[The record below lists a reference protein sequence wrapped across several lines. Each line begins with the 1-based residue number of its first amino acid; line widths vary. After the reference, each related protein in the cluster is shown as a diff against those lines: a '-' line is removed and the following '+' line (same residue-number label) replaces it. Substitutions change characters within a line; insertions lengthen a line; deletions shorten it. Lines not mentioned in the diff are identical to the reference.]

1 MNIAEIRQKYPQYN
15 DLSDEQLAKG
25 LYQKYYANMPF
36 DDFSQRIGLSTIPQ
50 ITDEQRKVIQ
60 DRNKAYEDK
69 QKNASFDWETFAE
82 GFLEGAPLGAEKVAD
97 AVSLGIY
104 GKLNKLL
111 GGDFQERSDKIDS
124 LAKSADIEGLN
135 RTVNKSLD
143 AAGTTLGLGIV
154 GNPLKA
160 LGWLG
165 KGERL
170 ASKAARAIFIPGKGA
185 VTAAASGG
193 ALEGAADPESTAG
206 KIVANVVG
214 GMLGGAAANAINF
227 TPAYFMKF
235 PLIKPEFNKSYQTL
249 KGGLEN
255 IVENN
260 DALRL
265 VRRGATIDDDIA
277 RAVTRDATE
286 AAGNINRKSVKALA
300 DVLDGV
306 DARTR
311 YKDVR
316 KAYQTFVDANK
327 GKKVRSWE
335 NLPKLNNFQQKQYN
349 KALKEGLDMADYGTR
364 EGTLGHML
372 EARGLID
379 DAINKSYIQEFPGKK
394 ATKRTVKL
402 VDLKEKLDR
411 VLAKDSA
418 VKGSDRNFELYKQ
431 FENMYQRGLQYQP
444 GSAKNVMNE
453 ILLEAGGDAEKAM
466 MSRIGLRKG
475 LFDKMTV
482 NVTPEQNFSKT
493 AKNYQNV
500 LKEVN
505 YEPDYKDLIDKLS
518 KNENAYSRLAS
529 LANRAENKLVTP
541 EGTRFFGREQLES
554 KGAGIGAALDYIL
567 GRLNSGYYKDA
578 AQRLLNSNGESVDIL
593 TSPLYQQVIGNI
605 LAGSVKGGGNNIR
618 TMLAQDIAR
627 ELLGENDGQDKKS
640 K

>member
-1 MNIAEIRQKYPQYN
+1 MPIVKIPDGRLVRFPDEMANEQIKDIIRNKFPEAYASEDKAETPLLQ
-15 DLSDEQLAKG
+15 LSDEQK
-25 LYQKYYANMPF
+25 
-36 DDFSQRIGLSTIPQ
+36 S
-50 ITDEQRKVIQ
+50 VIAA
-60 DRNKAYEDK
+60 RNKAYEDK
-69 QKNASFDWETFAE
+69 QTSHWTQN
-82 GFLEGAPLGAEKVAD
+82 PLIRA
-97 AVSLGIY
+97 AVSLGQGISNASLNPAGYVARKIGIDTNPLQPENAGEKALEKAGEY
-104 GKLNKLL
+104 G
-111 GGDFQERSDKIDS
+111 F
-124 LAKSADIEGLN
+124 
-135 RTVNKSLD
+135 D
-143 AAGTTLGLGIV
+143 AAVLSPV
-154 GNPLKA
+154 GNYLKA

-165 KGERL
+165 KGESV

-185 VTAAASGG
+185 VTVAASGG

-206 KIVANVVG
+206 KIAANVVG
-214 GMLGGAAANAINF
+214 GMLGGAVANMGNR
-227 TPAYFMKF
+227 T
-235 PLIKPEFNKSYQTL
+235 YQTL

-277 RAVTRDATE
+277 RAVTRDAVE
-286 AAGNINRKSVKALA
+286 AAGNINRKSVEALA

-402 VDLKEKLDR
+402 VDFKEKLDR

-505 YEPDYKDLIDKLS
+505 YEPDYKDLVDKLS

-578 AQRLLNSNGESVDIL
+578 AQRLLNSNGETVDIL

>member
-69 QKNASFDWETFAE
+69 QSSHWTQN
-82 GFLEGAPLGAEKVAD
+82 PLIRA
-97 AVSLGIY
+97 AVSLGQGISNASLNPAGYVARKIGIDTNPLQPENAGEKALEKAGEY
-104 GKLNKLL
+104 G
-111 GGDFQERSDKIDS
+111 F
-124 LAKSADIEGLN
+124 
-135 RTVNKSLD
+135 D
-143 AAGTTLGLGIV
+143 AAVLSPV
-154 GNPLKA
+154 GNYLKA

-170 ASKAARAIFIPGKGA
+170 ASKAARAVLAPGKGA

-214 GMLGGAAANAINF
+214 GMLGGTAANMGNR
-227 TPAYFMKF
+227 T
-235 PLIKPEFNKSYQTL
+235 YQTL

-286 AAGNINRKSVKALA
+286 AAGNINRKSIKALA

-554 KGAGIGAALDYIL
+554 GGAAKGAILDYIL

-578 AQRLLNSNGESVDIL
+578 AQRLLNSNGEAVDIL

>member
-25 LYQKYYANMPF
+25 LHQKYYANMPF

-50 ITDEQRKVIQ
+50 ITDEQRKIIQ
-60 DRNKAYEDK
+60 DRKKAYEDK
-69 QKNASFDWETFAE
+69 QKNASFDWGTFAE
-82 GFLEGAPLGAEKVAD
+82 GFAEGAPLGAEKVAD

-111 GGDFQERSDKIDS
+111 GGNFQERSDKIDS

-143 AAGTTLGLGIV
+143 AAGTTLGLGVV

-160 LGWLG
+160 AGLLG
-165 KGERL
+165 KGQRL
-170 ASKAARAIFIPGKGA
+170 ASKVARAVLAPGKGA

-193 ALEGAADPESTAG
+193 ALEGAVDPESTAG
-206 KIVANVVG
+206 KIAANVVG
-214 GMLGGAAANAINF
+214 GMLGGTAANVIKF
-227 TPAYFMKF
+227 TPASFMKF
-235 PLIKPEFNKSYQTL
+235 PFVKPEFNKSYQTL

-265 VRRGATIDDDIA
+265 VRRGATIDDDVA
-277 RAVTRDATE
+277 QAVTRDATE
-286 AAGNINRKSVKALA
+286 AADNINRRSVKALA

-379 DAINKSYIQEFPGKK
+379 DAINESYIQEFPGKI
-394 ATKRTVKL
+394 ATKRTGKL
-402 VDLKEKLDR
+402 VDLREKLDKL
-411 VLAKDSA
+411 LAKDSA
-418 VKGSDRNFELYKQ
+418 IKASDRRFELYKQ
-431 FENMYQRGLQYQP
+431 FGDMYQRGLQYQP

-482 NVTPEQNFSKT
+482 NVTPEQNFSKA

-505 YEPDYKDLIDKLS
+505 YAPDYKDLIDTLS
-518 KNENAYSRLAS
+518 RNETAYSRLAS

-554 KGAGIGAALDYIL
+554 GGAAKGAILDYIL

-578 AQRLLNSNGESVDIL
+578 AQRLLNSNGEAVDIL

>member
-25 LYQKYYANMPF
+25 LHQKYYANMPF

-50 ITDEQRKVIQ
+50 ITDEQRKIIQ

-69 QKNASFDWETFAE
+69 QSSHWTQNPLVRAAAALGQGISNASLNPAGYVARKIGIDTKPLQPENAGE
-82 GFLEGAPLGAEKVAD
+82 RALEKAGEYGF
-97 AVSLGIY
+97 
-104 GKLNKLL
+104 
-111 GGDFQERSDKIDS
+111 
-124 LAKSADIEGLN
+124 
-135 RTVNKSLD
+135 D
-143 AAGTTLGLGIV
+143 AAVLSPV
-154 GNPLKA
+154 GNYLNA

-170 ASKAARAIFIPGKGA
+170 ASKVARAVLAPGKGA

-193 ALEGAADPESTAG
+193 ALEGTINPESTAG
-206 KIVANVVG
+206 KIGANIVG
-214 GMLGGAAANAINF
+214 GMLGGAAANIGNR
-227 TPAYFMKF
+227 T
-235 PLIKPEFNKSYQTL
+235 YQTL

-277 RAVTRDATE
+277 QAVTRDATE

-394 ATKRTVKL
+394 ATKKTVKL

-500 LKEVN
+500 LKEVD

-554 KGAGIGAALDYIL
+554 GGAAKGAILDYIL

-578 AQRLLNSNGESVDIL
+578 AQRLLNSNGEAVDIL

-605 LAGSVKGGGNNIR
+605 LTGSVKGGGNNIR

>member
-25 LYQKYYANMPF
+25 LHQKYYANMPF

-50 ITDEQRKVIQ
+50 ITDEQRKIIQ

-69 QKNASFDWETFAE
+69 QSSHWTQNPLVRAAAALGQGISNASLNPAGYVARKIGIDTKPLQPENAGE
-82 GFLEGAPLGAEKVAD
+82 RALEKAGEYGF
-97 AVSLGIY
+97 
-104 GKLNKLL
+104 
-111 GGDFQERSDKIDS
+111 
-124 LAKSADIEGLN
+124 
-135 RTVNKSLD
+135 D
-143 AAGTTLGLGIV
+143 AAVLSPV
-154 GNPLKA
+154 GNYLNA

-170 ASKAARAIFIPGKGA
+170 ASKVARAVLVPGKGA

-193 ALEGAADPESTAG
+193 ALEGTINPESTAG
-206 KIVANVVG
+206 KIGANIVG
-214 GMLGGAAANAINF
+214 GMLGGAAANIGNR
-227 TPAYFMKF
+227 T
-235 PLIKPEFNKSYQTL
+235 YQTL

-265 VRRGATIDDDIA
+265 VRRGTTIDDDIA
-277 RAVTRDATE
+277 QAVTRDATE

-394 ATKRTVKL
+394 ATKKTVKL

-500 LKEVN
+500 LKEVD

-554 KGAGIGAALDYIL
+554 GGAAKGAILDYIL

-578 AQRLLNSNGESVDIL
+578 AQRLLNSNGEAVDIL

-605 LAGSVKGGGNNIR
+605 LTGSVKGGGNNIR

>member
-1 MNIAEIRQKYPQYN
+1 MPIVKVPDGRLVRFPDEMANEQIKDIIRNKFPEAYASEDKAETPLLQ
-15 DLSDEQLAKG
+15 LSDEQKSVIA
-25 LYQKYYANMPF
+25 A
-36 DDFSQRIGLSTIPQ
+36 
-50 ITDEQRKVIQ
+50 RK
-60 DRNKAYEDK
+60 KAYEDK
-69 QKNASFDWETFAE
+69 QSSHWTQNPLVRAAAALGQGISNASLNPAGYVARKIGIDTKPLQPENAGE
-82 GFLEGAPLGAEKVAD
+82 RALEKAGEYGF
-97 AVSLGIY
+97 
-104 GKLNKLL
+104 
-111 GGDFQERSDKIDS
+111 
-124 LAKSADIEGLN
+124 
-135 RTVNKSLD
+135 D
-143 AAGTTLGLGIV
+143 AAVLSPV
-154 GNPLKA
+154 GNYLNA

-170 ASKAARAIFIPGKGA
+170 ASKVARAVLVPGKGA

-206 KIVANVVG
+206 KIAANVVG
-214 GMLGGAAANAINF
+214 GMLGGAAVNIGNR
-227 TPAYFMKF
+227 T
-235 PLIKPEFNKSYQTL
+235 YQTL

-277 RAVTRDATE
+277 QAVTRDAIE

-394 ATKRTVKL
+394 ATKKTVKL

-500 LKEVN
+500 LKEVD

-554 KGAGIGAALDYIL
+554 GGAAKGAILDYIL

-578 AQRLLNSNGESVDIL
+578 AQRLLNSNGEAVDIL

-605 LAGSVKGGGNNIR
+605 LTGSVKGGGNNIR

>member
-25 LYQKYYANMPF
+25 LHQKYYANMPF

-50 ITDEQRKVIQ
+50 ITDEQRKIIQ

-69 QKNASFDWETFAE
+69 QKNASFDWGTFAE
-82 GFLEGAPLGAEKVAD
+82 GFAEGAPLGAEKVAD

-111 GGDFQERSDKIDS
+111 GGNFQERSDKIDS

-143 AAGTTLGLGIV
+143 AAGTTLGLGVV

-160 LGWLG
+160 AGLLG
-165 KGERL
+165 KGQRL
-170 ASKAARAIFIPGKGA
+170 ASKVARAVLAPGKGA

-193 ALEGAADPESTAG
+193 ALEGAVDPESTAG
-206 KIVANVVG
+206 KIAANVVG
-214 GMLGGAAANAINF
+214 GMLGGAAANIGNR
-227 TPAYFMKF
+227 T
-235 PLIKPEFNKSYQTL
+235 YQTL

-265 VRRGATIDDDIA
+265 VRRAATIDDDIA
-277 RAVTRDATE
+277 QAVTRDATE
-286 AAGNINRKSVKALA
+286 AADNINRRSVKALA

-311 YKDVR
+311 YKEVR
-316 KAYQTFVDANK
+316 KAYQEFVDANK
-327 GKKVRSWE
+327 GKKVKSWDK
-335 NLPKLNNFQQKQYN
+335 LKKLNPFQEDAYQT
-349 KALKEGLDMADYGTR
+349 ALKEGLDRADYGTTP
-364 EGTLGHML
+364 GQLGHL
-372 EARGLID
+372 LAARKRLD
-379 DAINKSYIQEFPGKK
+379 TAIEKSYIPNFPSK
-394 ATKRTVKL
+394 TKTDDTALLADVRDALDKL
-402 VDLKEKLDR
+402 
-411 VLAKDSA
+411 LAKDSA
-418 VKGSDRNFELYKQ
+418 VKASDRRFELYKQ

-505 YEPDYKDLIDKLS
+505 YAQDYKDLIDALS
-518 KNENAYSRLAS
+518 RNDIAYSRLAS
-529 LANRAENKLVTP
+529 LANRAEKKLVTP
-541 EGTRFFGREQLES
+541 ERFPLFGREQLES
-554 KGAGIGAALDYIL
+554 GGAAKGAALDYVL

-578 AQRLLNSNGESVDIL
+578 AQRLLNSNGETVDIL

>member
-1 MNIAEIRQKYPQYN
+1 MPIVKVPDGRLVRFPDEMANEQIKDIIRNKFPEAYASEDKAETPFLQ
-15 DLSDEQLAKG
+15 LSDEQKSVIA
-25 LYQKYYANMPF
+25 A
-36 DDFSQRIGLSTIPQ
+36 
-50 ITDEQRKVIQ
+50 RK
-60 DRNKAYEDK
+60 KAYEDK
-69 QKNASFDWETFAE
+69 QSSHWTQNPLVRVAAALGQGISNASLNPAGYVARKIGIDTKPLQPENAE
-82 GFLEGAPLGAEKVAD
+82 ERALEKAGEYGF
-97 AVSLGIY
+97 
-104 GKLNKLL
+104 
-111 GGDFQERSDKIDS
+111 
-124 LAKSADIEGLN
+124 
-135 RTVNKSLD
+135 D
-143 AAGTTLGLGIV
+143 AAVLSPV
-154 GNPLKA
+154 GNYLNA

-170 ASKAARAIFIPGKGA
+170 ASKVARAVLAPGKGA
-185 VTAAASGG
+185 VTAAVSGG

-206 KIVANVVG
+206 KIAANVVG

-255 IVENN
+255 IVEND
-260 DALRL
+260 DALRS
-265 VRRGATIDDDIA
+265 VRRGVTIDNDVA

-286 AAGNINRKSVKALA
+286 AADNINRRSVKALA

-327 GKKVRSWE
+327 GKKVKNWDKLK
-335 NLPKLNNFQQKQYN
+335 NLNPFQEDAYQT
-349 KALKEGLDMADYGTR
+349 ALKEGLDRADYGTTP
-364 EGTLGHML
+364 GQLGHL
-372 EARGLID
+372 LAARKRID
-379 DAINKSYIQEFPGKK
+379 TAINKSYIQEFPGKK
-394 ATKRTVKL
+394 ATDDTALLTDLREALDKL
-402 VDLKEKLDR
+402 
-411 VLAKDSA
+411 LAKDSA

-482 NVTPEQNFSKT
+482 NVTPEQNFSKA

-518 KNENAYSRLAS
+518 KNENAYSRLVG
-529 LANRAENKLVTP
+529 LTNKAENKLVTP
-541 EGTRFFGREQLES
+541 EGARLFLREQGET
-554 KGAGIGAALDYIL
+554 KGSSIGAALDYIL
-567 GRLNSGYYKDA
+567 GRLSSGYYKDA
-578 AQRLLNSNGESVDIL
+578 AQRLLNSNGEAVDIL
-593 TSPLYQQVIGNI
+593 TSPLYQQVIENI

>member
-1 MNIAEIRQKYPQYN
+1 MPIVKVPDGRLVKFPDEMANEQIKDIIRNKFPEAYASEDKAETPFLQ
-15 DLSDEQLAKG
+15 LSDEQKSVIA
-25 LYQKYYANMPF
+25 A
-36 DDFSQRIGLSTIPQ
+36 
-50 ITDEQRKVIQ
+50 RK
-60 DRNKAYEDK
+60 KAYEDK
-69 QKNASFDWETFAE
+69 QSSHWTQNPLVRAAAALGQGISNASLNPAGYVARKIGIDTKPLQPENAGE
-82 GFLEGAPLGAEKVAD
+82 RALEKAGEYGF
-97 AVSLGIY
+97 
-104 GKLNKLL
+104 
-111 GGDFQERSDKIDS
+111 
-124 LAKSADIEGLN
+124 
-135 RTVNKSLD
+135 D
-143 AAGTTLGLGIV
+143 AAVLSPV
-154 GNPLKA
+154 GNYLNA

-170 ASKAARAIFIPGKGA
+170 ASKVARAVLAPGKGA
-185 VTAAASGG
+185 VTAAVSGG

-206 KIVANVVG
+206 KIAANVVG
-214 GMLGGAAANAINF
+214 GMLGGAAANIGNR
-227 TPAYFMKF
+227 T
-235 PLIKPEFNKSYQTL
+235 YQTL

-277 RAVTRDATE
+277 QAVTRDAAE
-286 AAGNINRKSVKALA
+286 AADNINRRSVKALA

-482 NVTPEQNFSKT
+482 NVTPEQNFSKA

-505 YEPDYKDLIDKLS
+505 YAPDYKDLIDTLS
-518 KNENAYSRLAS
+518 RNETAYSRLAS

-554 KGAGIGAALDYIL
+554 GGAAKGAILDYIL

-578 AQRLLNSNGESVDIL
+578 AQRLLNSNGEAVDIL

-605 LAGSVKGGGNNIR
+605 LTGSVKGGGNNIR

>member
-25 LYQKYYANMPF
+25 LHQKYYANMPF

-50 ITDEQRKVIQ
+50 ITDEQRKIIQ
-60 DRNKAYEDK
+60 DRKKAYEDK
-69 QKNASFDWETFAE
+69 QSSHWTQNPLVRAAAALGQGISNASLNPAGYVARKIGIDTKPLQPENAGE
-82 GFLEGAPLGAEKVAD
+82 RALEKAGEYGF
-97 AVSLGIY
+97 
-104 GKLNKLL
+104 
-111 GGDFQERSDKIDS
+111 
-124 LAKSADIEGLN
+124 
-135 RTVNKSLD
+135 D
-143 AAGTTLGLGIV
+143 AAVLSPV
-154 GNPLKA
+154 GNYLNA

-170 ASKAARAIFIPGKGA
+170 ASKVARAVLVPGKGA

-193 ALEGAADPESTAG
+193 ALEGTINPESTAG
-206 KIVANVVG
+206 KIGANIVG
-214 GMLGGAAANAINF
+214 GMLGGAAANIGNR
-227 TPAYFMKF
+227 T
-235 PLIKPEFNKSYQTL
+235 YQTL

-277 RAVTRDATE
+277 QAVTRDATE

-554 KGAGIGAALDYIL
+554 GGAAKGAALDYIL

-578 AQRLLNSNGESVDIL
+578 AQRLLNSNGEAVDIL

-605 LAGSVKGGGNNIR
+605 LTGSVKGGGNNIR

>member
-69 QKNASFDWETFAE
+69 QSSHWTQN
-82 GFLEGAPLGAEKVAD
+82 PLIRA
-97 AVSLGIY
+97 AVSLGQGISNASLNPAGYVARKIGIDTNPLQPENAGEKALEKAGEY
-104 GKLNKLL
+104 G
-111 GGDFQERSDKIDS
+111 F
-124 LAKSADIEGLN
+124 
-135 RTVNKSLD
+135 D
-143 AAGTTLGLGIV
+143 AAVLSPV
-154 GNPLKA
+154 GNYLKA

-170 ASKAARAIFIPGKGA
+170 ASKAARAVLAPGKGA

-214 GMLGGAAANAINF
+214 GMLGGTAANMGNR
-227 TPAYFMKF
+227 T
-235 PLIKPEFNKSYQTL
+235 YQTL

-265 VRRGATIDDDIA
+265 VRRGATIEDDIA

-286 AAGNINRKSVKALA
+286 AAGNINRKSIKALA

-605 LAGSVKGGGNNIR
+605 LTGSVKGGGNNIR

>member
-25 LYQKYYANMPF
+25 LHQKYYANMPF

-50 ITDEQRKVIQ
+50 ITDEQRKIIQ
-60 DRNKAYEDK
+60 DRKKAYEDK
-69 QKNASFDWETFAE
+69 QSSHWTQNPLVRAAAALGQGISNASLNPAGYVARKIGIDTKPLQPENAGE
-82 GFLEGAPLGAEKVAD
+82 RALEKAGEYGF
-97 AVSLGIY
+97 
-104 GKLNKLL
+104 
-111 GGDFQERSDKIDS
+111 
-124 LAKSADIEGLN
+124 
-135 RTVNKSLD
+135 D
-143 AAGTTLGLGIV
+143 AAVLSPV
-154 GNPLKA
+154 GNYLNA

-170 ASKAARAIFIPGKGA
+170 ASKVARAVLVPGKGA

-193 ALEGAADPESTAG
+193 ALEGTINPESTAG
-206 KIVANVVG
+206 KIGANIVG
-214 GMLGGAAANAINF
+214 GMLGGAAANIGNR
-227 TPAYFMKF
+227 T
-235 PLIKPEFNKSYQTL
+235 YQTL

-277 RAVTRDATE
+277 QAVTRDATE

-394 ATKRTVKL
+394 ATKKTVKL

-500 LKEVN
+500 LKEVD

-554 KGAGIGAALDYIL
+554 GGAAKGAILDYIL

-578 AQRLLNSNGESVDIL
+578 AQRLLNSNGEAVDIL

-605 LAGSVKGGGNNIR
+605 LTGSVKGGGNNIR

>member
-25 LYQKYYANMPF
+25 LHQKYYANMPF

-50 ITDEQRKVIQ
+50 ITDEQRKIIQ

-69 QKNASFDWETFAE
+69 QSSHWTQNPLVRAAAALGQGISNASLNPAGYVARKIGIDTKPLQPENAGE
-82 GFLEGAPLGAEKVAD
+82 RALEKAGEYGF
-97 AVSLGIY
+97 
-104 GKLNKLL
+104 
-111 GGDFQERSDKIDS
+111 
-124 LAKSADIEGLN
+124 
-135 RTVNKSLD
+135 D
-143 AAGTTLGLGIV
+143 AAVLSPV
-154 GNPLKA
+154 GNYLNA

-170 ASKAARAIFIPGKGA
+170 ASKAARAVLVPGKGA

-193 ALEGAADPESTAG
+193 ALEGTINPESTAG
-206 KIVANVVG
+206 KIGANIVG
-214 GMLGGAAANAINF
+214 GMLGGAAANIGNR
-227 TPAYFMKF
+227 T
-235 PLIKPEFNKSYQTL
+235 YQTL

-277 RAVTRDATE
+277 QAVTRDATE

-394 ATKRTVKL
+394 ATKKTVKL

-500 LKEVN
+500 LKEVD

-554 KGAGIGAALDYIL
+554 GGAAKGAILDYIL

-578 AQRLLNSNGESVDIL
+578 AQRLLNSNGEAVDIL

-605 LAGSVKGGGNNIR
+605 LTGSVKGGGNNIR

>member
-1 MNIAEIRQKYPQYN
+1 MPIVKVPDGRLVRFPDEMANEQIKDIIRNKFPEAYASEDKAETPFLQ
-15 DLSDEQLAKG
+15 LSDEQKSVIA
-25 LYQKYYANMPF
+25 A
-36 DDFSQRIGLSTIPQ
+36 
-50 ITDEQRKVIQ
+50 RK
-60 DRNKAYEDK
+60 KAYEDK
-69 QKNASFDWETFAE
+69 QSSHWTQNPLVRAAAALGQGISNASLNPAGYVARKIGIDTKPLQPENAGE
-82 GFLEGAPLGAEKVAD
+82 RALEKAGEYGF
-97 AVSLGIY
+97 
-104 GKLNKLL
+104 
-111 GGDFQERSDKIDS
+111 
-124 LAKSADIEGLN
+124 
-135 RTVNKSLD
+135 D
-143 AAGTTLGLGIV
+143 AAVLSPVGNYLNALGL
-154 GNPLKA
+154 
-160 LGWLG
+160 LG
-165 KGERL
+165 KGQRL
-170 ASKAARAIFIPGKGA
+170 ASKVARAVLAPGKGA

-193 ALEGAADPESTAG
+193 ALEGAADPESMAG
-206 KIVANVVG
+206 KIAANVVG
-214 GMLGGAAANAINF
+214 GMLGGAAANIGNR
-227 TPAYFMKF
+227 T
-235 PLIKPEFNKSYQTL
+235 YQTL

-286 AAGNINRKSVKALA
+286 AADNINRRSVKALA

-482 NVTPEQNFSKT
+482 NVTPEQNFSKA

-505 YEPDYKDLIDKLS
+505 YAPDYKDLIDTLS
-518 KNENAYSRLAS
+518 RNETAYSRLAS

-554 KGAGIGAALDYIL
+554 GGAAKGAILDYIL

-578 AQRLLNSNGESVDIL
+578 AQRLLNSNGEAVDIL

-605 LAGSVKGGGNNIR
+605 LTGSVKGGGNNIR

>member
-69 QKNASFDWETFAE
+69 QSSHWTQN
-82 GFLEGAPLGAEKVAD
+82 PLIRA
-97 AVSLGIY
+97 AVSLGQGISNASLNPAGYVARKIGIDTNPLQPENAGEKALEKAGEY
-104 GKLNKLL
+104 G
-111 GGDFQERSDKIDS
+111 F
-124 LAKSADIEGLN
+124 
-135 RTVNKSLD
+135 D
-143 AAGTTLGLGIV
+143 AAVLSPV
-154 GNPLKA
+154 GNYLKA

-170 ASKAARAIFIPGKGA
+170 ASKAARAVLAPGKGA

-214 GMLGGAAANAINF
+214 GMLGGTAANMGNR
-227 TPAYFMKF
+227 T
-235 PLIKPEFNKSYQTL
+235 YQTL

-286 AAGNINRKSVKALA
+286 AAGNINRKSIKALA

-505 YEPDYKDLIDKLS
+505 YEPDYKDLIDTLS
-518 KNENAYSRLAS
+518 RNETAYSRLAS

-554 KGAGIGAALDYIL
+554 GGAAKGAALDYVL

-578 AQRLLNSNGESVDIL
+578 AQRLLNSNGEAVDIL

-605 LAGSVKGGGNNIR
+605 LTGSVKGGGNNIR

>member
-25 LYQKYYANMPF
+25 LHQKYYANMPF

-50 ITDEQRKVIQ
+50 ITDEQRKIIQ

-111 GGDFQERSDKIDS
+111 GGNFQERSDKIDS

-143 AAGTTLGLGIV
+143 AAGTTLGLGVV

-193 ALEGAADPESTAG
+193 ALEGTINPESTAG
-206 KIVANVVG
+206 KIGANIVG
-214 GMLGGAAANAINF
+214 GMLGGAAANIGNR
-227 TPAYFMKF
+227 T
-235 PLIKPEFNKSYQTL
+235 YQTL

-277 RAVTRDATE
+277 QAVTRDATE

-394 ATKRTVKL
+394 ATKKTGKL

-554 KGAGIGAALDYIL
+554 GGAAKGAILDYIL

-578 AQRLLNSNGESVDIL
+578 AQRLLNSNGEAVDIL

-605 LAGSVKGGGNNIR
+605 LTGSVKGGGNNIR

>member
-25 LYQKYYANMPF
+25 LHQKYYANMPF

-50 ITDEQRKVIQ
+50 ITDEQRKIIQ

-69 QKNASFDWETFAE
+69 QSSHWTQNPLVRAAAALGQGISNASLNPAGYVARKIGIDTKPLQPENAGE
-82 GFLEGAPLGAEKVAD
+82 RALEKAGEYGF
-97 AVSLGIY
+97 
-104 GKLNKLL
+104 
-111 GGDFQERSDKIDS
+111 
-124 LAKSADIEGLN
+124 
-135 RTVNKSLD
+135 D
-143 AAGTTLGLGIV
+143 AAVLSPV
-154 GNPLKA
+154 GNYLNA

-170 ASKAARAIFIPGKGA
+170 ASKVARAVLVPGKGA

-193 ALEGAADPESTAG
+193 ALEGTINPESTAG
-206 KIVANVVG
+206 KIGANIVG
-214 GMLGGAAANAINF
+214 GMLGGAAANIGNR
-227 TPAYFMKF
+227 T
-235 PLIKPEFNKSYQTL
+235 YQTL

-277 RAVTRDATE
+277 QAVTRDATE

-394 ATKRTVKL
+394 ATKKTVKL

-500 LKEVN
+500 LKEVD

-554 KGAGIGAALDYIL
+554 GGAAKGAILDYIL
-567 GRLNSGYYKDA
+567 GRLNSEYYKDA
-578 AQRLLNSNGESVDIL
+578 AQRLLNSNGEAVDIL

-605 LAGSVKGGGNNIR
+605 LTGSVKGGGNNIR

>member
-1 MNIAEIRQKYPQYN
+1 MPIVKVPDGRLVRFPDEMANEQIKDIIRNKFPEAYASEDKAETPFLQ
-15 DLSDEQLAKG
+15 LSDEQKSVIA
-25 LYQKYYANMPF
+25 A
-36 DDFSQRIGLSTIPQ
+36 
-50 ITDEQRKVIQ
+50 RK
-60 DRNKAYEDK
+60 KAYEDK
-69 QKNASFDWETFAE
+69 QSSHWTQNPLVRAAAALGQGISNASLNPAGYVARKIGIDTKPLQPENAE
-82 GFLEGAPLGAEKVAD
+82 ERALEKAGEYGF
-97 AVSLGIY
+97 
-104 GKLNKLL
+104 
-111 GGDFQERSDKIDS
+111 
-124 LAKSADIEGLN
+124 
-135 RTVNKSLD
+135 D
-143 AAGTTLGLGIV
+143 AAVLSPV
-154 GNPLKA
+154 GNYLNA

-170 ASKAARAIFIPGKGA
+170 ASKVARAVLAPGKGA
-185 VTAAASGG
+185 VTAAVSGG

-206 KIVANVVG
+206 KIAANVVG
-214 GMLGGAAANAINF
+214 GMLGGAAANIGNR
-227 TPAYFMKF
+227 T
-235 PLIKPEFNKSYQTL
+235 YQTL

-277 RAVTRDATE
+277 QAVTRDATE
-286 AAGNINRKSVKALA
+286 AADNINRRSVKALA

-311 YKDVR
+311 YEDVR

-379 DAINKSYIQEFPGKK
+379 DAINESYIQEFPGKK
-394 ATKRTVKL
+394 ATKKTVKL
-402 VDLKEKLDR
+402 VDLREKLDKL
-411 VLAKDSA
+411 LAKDSA
-418 VKGSDRNFELYKQ
+418 IKASDRRFELYKQ
-431 FENMYQRGLQYQP
+431 FGDMYQRGLQYQP

-505 YEPDYKDLIDKLS
+505 YEPDYKDLIDTLS
-518 KNENAYSRLAS
+518 RNETAYSRLAN

-554 KGAGIGAALDYIL
+554 GGAAKGAILDYIL

-578 AQRLLNSNGESVDIL
+578 AQRLLNSNGEAVDIL

>member
-1 MNIAEIRQKYPQYN
+1 MPIVKVPDGRLVRFPDEMANEQIKDIIRNKFPEAYASEDKAETPFLQ
-15 DLSDEQLAKG
+15 LSDEQKSVIA
-25 LYQKYYANMPF
+25 A
-36 DDFSQRIGLSTIPQ
+36 
-50 ITDEQRKVIQ
+50 RK
-60 DRNKAYEDK
+60 KAYEDK
-69 QKNASFDWETFAE
+69 QSSHWTQNPLVRAAAALGQGISNASLNPAGYVARKIGIDTKPLQPENAE
-82 GFLEGAPLGAEKVAD
+82 ERALEKAGEYGF
-97 AVSLGIY
+97 
-104 GKLNKLL
+104 
-111 GGDFQERSDKIDS
+111 
-124 LAKSADIEGLN
+124 
-135 RTVNKSLD
+135 D
-143 AAGTTLGLGIV
+143 AAVLSPV
-154 GNPLKA
+154 GNYLNA

-170 ASKAARAIFIPGKGA
+170 ASKVARAVLAPGKGA
-185 VTAAASGG
+185 VTAAVSGG

-206 KIVANVVG
+206 KIAANVVG
-214 GMLGGAAANAINF
+214 GMLGGAAANIGNR
-227 TPAYFMKF
+227 T
-235 PLIKPEFNKSYQTL
+235 YQTL

-277 RAVTRDATE
+277 QAVTRDATE
-286 AAGNINRKSVKALA
+286 AADNINRRSVKALA

-379 DAINKSYIQEFPGKK
+379 DAINESYIQEFPGKK
-394 ATKRTVKL
+394 ATKKTVKL

-505 YEPDYKDLIDKLS
+505 YEPDYKDLIDTLS
-518 KNENAYSRLAS
+518 RNETAYSRLAN

-554 KGAGIGAALDYIL
+554 GGAAKGAALDYIL

-578 AQRLLNSNGESVDIL
+578 AQRLLNSNGEAVDIL

-605 LAGSVKGGGNNIR
+605 LTGSVKGGGNNIR

>member
-1 MNIAEIRQKYPQYN
+1 MPIVKVPDGRLVRFPDEMANEQIKDIIRNKFPEAYASEDKAETPFLQ
-15 DLSDEQLAKG
+15 LSDEQKSVIA
-25 LYQKYYANMPF
+25 A
-36 DDFSQRIGLSTIPQ
+36 
-50 ITDEQRKVIQ
+50 RK
-60 DRNKAYEDK
+60 KAYEDK
-69 QKNASFDWETFAE
+69 QSSHWTQNPLVRVAAALGQGISNASLNPAGYVARKIGIDTKPLQPENAE
-82 GFLEGAPLGAEKVAD
+82 ERALEKAGEYGF
-97 AVSLGIY
+97 
-104 GKLNKLL
+104 
-111 GGDFQERSDKIDS
+111 
-124 LAKSADIEGLN
+124 
-135 RTVNKSLD
+135 D
-143 AAGTTLGLGIV
+143 AAVLSPV
-154 GNPLKA
+154 GNYLNA

-170 ASKAARAIFIPGKGA
+170 ASKVARAVLAPGKGA
-185 VTAAASGG
+185 VTAAVSGG

-206 KIVANVVG
+206 KIAANVVG

-255 IVENN
+255 IVEND
-260 DALRL
+260 DALRS
-265 VRRGATIDDDIA
+265 VRRGVTIDNDVA

-286 AAGNINRKSVKALA
+286 AADNINRRSVKALA

-327 GKKVRSWE
+327 GKKVKNWDKLK
-335 NLPKLNNFQQKQYN
+335 NLNPFQEDAYQT
-349 KALKEGLDMADYGTR
+349 ALKEGLDRADYGTTP
-364 EGTLGHML
+364 GQLGHL
-372 EARGLID
+372 LAARKRID
-379 DAINKSYIQEFPGKK
+379 TAINKSYIQEFPGKK
-394 ATKRTVKL
+394 ATDDTALLTDLREALDKL
-402 VDLKEKLDR
+402 
-411 VLAKDSA
+411 LAKDSA

-482 NVTPEQNFSKT
+482 NVTPEQNFSKA

-518 KNENAYSRLAS
+518 KNENAYSRLVG
-529 LANRAENKLVTP
+529 LTNKAENKLVTP
-541 EGTRFFGREQLES
+541 EGARLFLREQGET
-554 KGAGIGAALDYIL
+554 KGSSIGAALDYIL

-578 AQRLLNSNGESVDIL
+578 AQRLLNSNGEAVDIL
-593 TSPLYQQVIGNI
+593 TSPLYQQVIENI

>member
-1 MNIAEIRQKYPQYN
+1 M
-15 DLSDEQLAKG
+15 
-25 LYQKYYANMPF
+25 
-36 DDFSQRIGLSTIPQ
+36 
-50 ITDEQRKVIQ
+50 
-60 DRNKAYEDK
+60 
-69 QKNASFDWETFAE
+69 
-82 GFLEGAPLGAEKVAD
+82 
-97 AVSLGIY
+97 
-104 GKLNKLL
+104 
-111 GGDFQERSDKIDS
+111 
-124 LAKSADIEGLN
+124 
-135 RTVNKSLD
+135 
-143 AAGTTLGLGIV
+143 
-154 GNPLKA
+154 
-160 LGWLG
+160 
-165 KGERL
+165 
-170 ASKAARAIFIPGKGA
+170 
-185 VTAAASGG
+185 
-193 ALEGAADPESTAG
+193 
-206 KIVANVVG
+206 
-214 GMLGGAAANAINF
+214 
-227 TPAYFMKF
+227 
-235 PLIKPEFNKSYQTL
+235 
-249 KGGLEN
+249 EN

-277 RAVTRDATE
+277 QAVTRDATE
-286 AAGNINRKSVKALA
+286 AADNINRRSVKALA

-505 YEPDYKDLIDKLS
+505 YEPDYKDLIDTLS
-518 KNENAYSRLAS
+518 RNETAYSRLAS

-554 KGAGIGAALDYIL
+554 GGAAKGAVLDYVL

-578 AQRLLNSNGESVDIL
+578 AQRLLNSNGEAVDIL

-618 TMLAQDIAR
+618 TILAQDIAR

>member
-69 QKNASFDWETFAE
+69 QSSHWTQN
-82 GFLEGAPLGAEKVAD
+82 PLIRA
-97 AVSLGIY
+97 AVSLGQGISNASLNPAGYVARKIGIDTNPLQPENAGEKALEKAGEY
-104 GKLNKLL
+104 G
-111 GGDFQERSDKIDS
+111 F
-124 LAKSADIEGLN
+124 
-135 RTVNKSLD
+135 D
-143 AAGTTLGLGIV
+143 AAVLSPV
-154 GNPLKA
+154 GNYLKA

-170 ASKAARAIFIPGKGA
+170 ASKAARAVLAPGKGA

-214 GMLGGAAANAINF
+214 GMLGGTAANMGNR
-227 TPAYFMKF
+227 T
-235 PLIKPEFNKSYQTL
+235 YQTL

-286 AAGNINRKSVKALA
+286 AAGNINRKSIKALA

-578 AQRLLNSNGESVDIL
+578 AKRLLNSNGESVDIL

-605 LAGSVKGGGNNIR
+605 LTGSVKGGGNNIR

>member
-1 MNIAEIRQKYPQYN
+1 MPIVKVPDGRLVRFPDEMANEQIKDIIRNKFPEAYASEDKAETPFLQ
-15 DLSDEQLAKG
+15 LSDEQKSVIA
-25 LYQKYYANMPF
+25 A
-36 DDFSQRIGLSTIPQ
+36 
-50 ITDEQRKVIQ
+50 RK
-60 DRNKAYEDK
+60 KAYEDK
-69 QKNASFDWETFAE
+69 QKNASFDWGTFAE
-82 GFLEGAPLGAEKVAD
+82 GFAEGAPLGAEKVAD
-97 AVSLGIY
+97 AVSLDIY

-111 GGDFQERSDKIDS
+111 GGNFQERSDKIDS

-143 AAGTTLGLGIV
+143 AAGTTLGLGVV

-160 LGWLG
+160 AGLLG
-165 KGERL
+165 KGQRL
-170 ASKAARAIFIPGKGA
+170 ASKVARAVLAPGKGA

-206 KIVANVVG
+206 KIAANVVG

-265 VRRGATIDDDIA
+265 VRRAATIDDDIA

-286 AAGNINRKSVKALA
+286 AADNINRRSVKALA

-327 GKKVRSWE
+327 GKKVKNWDKLK
-335 NLPKLNNFQQKQYN
+335 NLNPFQEDAYQT
-349 KALKEGLDMADYGTR
+349 ALKEGLDRADYGTTP
-364 EGTLGHML
+364 GQLGHL
-372 EARGLID
+372 LAARKRID
-379 DAINKSYIQEFPGKK
+379 TAINKSYIQEFPGKK
-394 ATKRTVKL
+394 ATDDTALLTDLREALDKL
-402 VDLKEKLDR
+402 
-411 VLAKDSA
+411 LAKDSA

-482 NVTPEQNFSKT
+482 NVIPEQNFSKT

-518 KNENAYSRLAS
+518 KNENAYSRLVG
-529 LANRAENKLVTP
+529 LTNKAENKLVTP
-541 EGTRFFGREQLES
+541 EGARLFLREQGET
-554 KGAGIGAALDYIL
+554 KGSSIGAALDYIL

-578 AQRLLNSNGESVDIL
+578 AQRLLNSNGEAVDIL
-593 TSPLYQQVIGNI
+593 TSPLYQQVIENI

>member
-1 MNIAEIRQKYPQYN
+1 MPIVKVPDGRLVRFPDEMANEQIKDIIRNKFPEAYASEDKAETPFLQ
-15 DLSDEQLAKG
+15 LSDEQKSVIA
-25 LYQKYYANMPF
+25 A
-36 DDFSQRIGLSTIPQ
+36 
-50 ITDEQRKVIQ
+50 RK
-60 DRNKAYEDK
+60 KAYEDK
-69 QKNASFDWETFAE
+69 QSSHWTQNPLVRAAAALGQGISNASLNPAGYVARKIGIDTKPLQPENAE
-82 GFLEGAPLGAEKVAD
+82 ERALEKAGEYGF
-97 AVSLGIY
+97 
-104 GKLNKLL
+104 
-111 GGDFQERSDKIDS
+111 
-124 LAKSADIEGLN
+124 
-135 RTVNKSLD
+135 D
-143 AAGTTLGLGIV
+143 AAVLSPV
-154 GNPLKA
+154 GNYLNA

-170 ASKAARAIFIPGKGA
+170 ASKVARAVLAPGKGA
-185 VTAAASGG
+185 VTAAVFGG

-206 KIVANVVG
+206 KIAANVVG
-214 GMLGGAAANAINF
+214 GMLGGAAANIGNR
-227 TPAYFMKF
+227 T
-235 PLIKPEFNKSYQTL
+235 YQTL

-277 RAVTRDATE
+277 QAVTRDATE
-286 AAGNINRKSVKALA
+286 AADNINRRSVKALA

-394 ATKRTVKL
+394 ATKKTVKL

-500 LKEVN
+500 LKEVD

-554 KGAGIGAALDYIL
+554 GGAAKGAILDYIL

-578 AQRLLNSNGESVDIL
+578 AQRLLNSNGEAVDIL

-605 LAGSVKGGGNNIR
+605 LTGSVKGGGNNIR

>member
-1 MNIAEIRQKYPQYN
+1 MPIVKVPDGRLVRFPDEMANEQIKDIIRNKFPEAYASEDKAETPFLQ
-15 DLSDEQLAKG
+15 LSDEQKSVIA
-25 LYQKYYANMPF
+25 A
-36 DDFSQRIGLSTIPQ
+36 
-50 ITDEQRKVIQ
+50 RK
-60 DRNKAYEDK
+60 KAYEDK
-69 QKNASFDWETFAE
+69 QSSHWTQNPLVRAAAALGQGISNASLNPAGYVARKIGIDTKPLQPENAE
-82 GFLEGAPLGAEKVAD
+82 ERALEKAGEYGF
-97 AVSLGIY
+97 
-104 GKLNKLL
+104 
-111 GGDFQERSDKIDS
+111 
-124 LAKSADIEGLN
+124 
-135 RTVNKSLD
+135 D
-143 AAGTTLGLGIV
+143 AAVLSPV
-154 GNPLKA
+154 GNYLNA

-170 ASKAARAIFIPGKGA
+170 ASKVARAVLAPGKGA
-185 VTAAASGG
+185 VTAAVSGG

-206 KIVANVVG
+206 KIAANVVG
-214 GMLGGAAANAINF
+214 GMLGGAAANIGNR
-227 TPAYFMKF
+227 T
-235 PLIKPEFNKSYQTL
+235 YQTL

-277 RAVTRDATE
+277 QAVTRDATE
-286 AAGNINRKSVKALA
+286 AADNINRRSVKALA

-316 KAYQTFVDANK
+316 KAYQTFVDANE

-482 NVTPEQNFSKT
+482 NVTPEQNFSKA

-505 YEPDYKDLIDKLS
+505 YAPDYKDLIDTLS
-518 KNENAYSRLAS
+518 RNETAYSRLAS

-554 KGAGIGAALDYIL
+554 GGAAKGAILDYIL

-578 AQRLLNSNGESVDIL
+578 AQRLLNSNGEAVDIL

-605 LAGSVKGGGNNIR
+605 LTGSVKGGGNNIR

>member
-1 MNIAEIRQKYPQYN
+1 M
-15 DLSDEQLAKG
+15 
-25 LYQKYYANMPF
+25 
-36 DDFSQRIGLSTIPQ
+36 
-50 ITDEQRKVIQ
+50 
-60 DRNKAYEDK
+60 
-69 QKNASFDWETFAE
+69 AS
-82 GFLEGAPLGAEKVAD
+82 KVAR
-97 AVSLGIY
+97 AVL
-104 GKLNKLL
+104 
-111 GGDFQERSDKIDS
+111 
-124 LAKSADIEGLN
+124 
-135 RTVNKSLD
+135 V
-143 AAGTTLGLGIV
+143 
-154 GNPLKA
+154 
-160 LGWLG
+160 
-165 KGERL
+165 
-170 ASKAARAIFIPGKGA
+170 PGKGA

-193 ALEGAADPESTAG
+193 ALEGTINPESTAG
-206 KIVANVVG
+206 KIGANIVG
-214 GMLGGAAANAINF
+214 GMLGGAAANIGNR
-227 TPAYFMKF
+227 T
-235 PLIKPEFNKSYQTL
+235 YQTL

-277 RAVTRDATE
+277 QAVTRDATE

-394 ATKRTVKL
+394 ATKKTVKL

-500 LKEVN
+500 LKEVD

-554 KGAGIGAALDYIL
+554 GGAAKGAILDYIL

-578 AQRLLNSNGESVDIL
+578 AQRLLNSNGEAVDIL

-605 LAGSVKGGGNNIR
+605 LTGSVKGGGNNIR